1 MQSIRCY
8 LVSILWLGF
17 SLVWQLSWADAPTIL
32 IVGDSL
38 SAGYGIEL
46 SQSWPNLLEQRLAA
60 KGLPY
65 RVVNASISGDVSRS
79 GLTHLPAALER
90 YHPAIV
96 ILELGG
102 NDGLQGLPLQEMEN
116 DLAAMIELCRQAGA
130 RVVLA
135 GMRIPPNYGPRY
147 TQKFQAVYEE
157 LAKRYE
163 LPLIPFLLEGV
174 AGNPA
179 SMQSDGIHPR
189 AEAQPRILE
198 NVWGVLEPLLT
209 EQKASC
215 L

>member
-1 MQSIRCY
+1 MKPVRYY
-8 LVSILWLGF
+8 LVTVLLLWF
-17 SLVWQLSWADAPTIL
+17 SLVWRPGWADTPTLL

-38 SAGYGIEL
+38 GAAYGIEL
-46 SQSWPNLLEQRLAA
+46 SQGWVSLLEQRLAA

-79 GLTHLPAALER
+79 GLTRLPAALER
-90 YHPAIV
+90 YHPAVV
-96 ILELGG
+96 ILELGA
-102 NDGLQGLPLQEMEN
+102 NDGLQGLPLQELEHN
-116 DLAAMIELCRQAGA
+116 LAAMIELCRQAGA
-130 RVVLA
+130 QVVLA

-147 TQKFQAVYEE
+147 TQKFQGIYEE
-157 LAKRYE
+157 LASRYE

-179 SMQSDGIHPR
+179 LTQSDGIHPR

-198 NVWGVLEPLLT
+198 NVWGVLEPLLA
-209 EQKASC
+209 EQKA